1 MRTNFFL
8 LIILSISLSACSVE
22 TVMELEDNLNVIL
35 LETVDLPEK
44 HVGDTMVFKVF
55 AGTNDVL
62 TRMSVTNATHDF
74 SSMILGDGVYFE
86 IVEDTLYTDA
96 AGYFNRPVSS
106 VVVNY
111 PILIGRELLSQI
123 AGLDFTFYTNNGEV
137 ASAHAQVKVVNY
149 KLFPEVKDVYGVEI
163 WDDAEEKM
171 TFAGLPCYASALHQ
185 SYAFNFLTA
194 ESTAE
199 IKGEALV
206 DYIDMFQYQQ
216 VSGTDTVNYLYS
228 PDRQEV
234 QKLADRYNIAY
245 NAGGMRHTLFLQLPE
260 DFDFDE
266 AMDEEIDA
274 LNFSN
279 ASDMLVMDYECC
291 LAFLTEDGYKG
302 IIRLSRYERT
312 DAPVTPLFEVK
323 RQTVATGDN

>member
-1 MRTNFFL
+1 MKNKFFL
-8 LIILSISLSACSVE
+8 LGMLCLGLASCSVQ
-22 TVMELEDNLNVIL
+22 TVMELDDNLNVIL

-62 TRMSVTNATHDF
+62 SRMVVTNATHDF
-74 SSMILGDGVYFE
+74 SSMVLGSGIYFE

-111 PILIGRELLSQI
+111 PILIGKELLSQT
-123 AGLDFTFYTNNGEV
+123 AGLDFTFYAENGEV

-149 KLFPEVKDVYGVEI
+149 ELYPDVKDVYGVEI
-163 WDDAEEKM
+163 WDDSEGKM
-171 TFAGLPCYASALHQ
+171 TFSGLPFYASSLHQ
-185 SYAFNFLTA
+185 SYAFDFLTA

-234 QKLADRYNIAY
+234 QALADLYDITYQKND
-245 NAGGMRHTLFLQLPE
+245 MRHTLFLQLPE
-260 DFDFDE
+260 DFDFDAAE
-266 AMDEEIDA
+266 DEEIDA

-279 ASDMLVMDYECC
+279 AQDMLVMDYEHC

-302 IIRLSRYERT
+302 IIRLSRNVRE
-312 DAPVTPLFEVK
+312 DAPVTPIFEVK
-323 RQTVATGDN
+323 RQTVATGNN

>member
-1 MRTNFFL
+1 MLQQVLINNVMRTNFFL

-74 SSMILGDGVYFE
+74 SSMILGDGIYFE

-123 AGLDFTFYTNNGEV
+123 AGVLI
-137 ASAHAQVKVVNY
+137 SK
-149 KLFPEVKDVYGVEI
+149 
-163 WDDAEEKM
+163 
-171 TFAGLPCYASALHQ
+171 
-185 SYAFNFLTA
+185 TA
-194 ESTAE
+194 
-199 IKGEALV
+199 
-206 DYIDMFQYQQ
+206 
-216 VSGTDTVNYLYS
+216 
-228 PDRQEV
+228 
-234 QKLADRYNIAY
+234 YNIKRITA
-245 NAGGMRHTLFLQLPE
+245 AIKRLFVMPAISVGTKFL
-260 DFDFDE
+260 
-266 AMDEEIDA
+266 
-274 LNFSN
+274 FS
-279 ASDMLVMDYECC
+279 
-291 LAFLTEDGYKG
+291 K
-302 IIRLSRYERT
+302 
-312 DAPVTPLFEVK
+312 
-323 RQTVATGDN
+323 